1 MGVYAQT
8 LGLPGGFT
16 ITGPDGL
23 TTAFGGSFRIGNIVS
38 RALPLVFAFSGMA
51 LLLIIMKGGFTLL
64 TSAGN
69 PKRIESGKQQITTA
83 IIGFFII
90 FLAYWIVQIFG
101 IILGFD
107 EIKTIFG
114 P

>member
-1 MGVYAQT
+1 MNVYAQT
-8 LGLPGGFT
+8 LRLPGGFE

-23 TTAFGGSFRIGNIVS
+23 TRAFGGSFRIGDIVG

-51 LLLIIMKGGFTLL
+51 LLLIIIKGGLTLL

-101 IILGFD
+101 IILGFK
-107 EIKTIFG
+107 EIQDVFG